1 MENNQK
7 NTLHPP
13 CKDNKSPMP
22 EGNQRQ
28 QSTNNDPHK
37 IHQFATNPIPPQGKE
52 RQGLDTSDLGSD
64 SLLGVDTASAHTSSA
79 HITNGLTPLG
89 ESYHKIRIIK
99 KKSQADLDILMKV
112 AREEILVGQV
122 HINNERAVKEDL
134 HHLVAEDTAAKVNEA
149 LLSTIA
155 PETAANMHHTVGV
168 IDERL
173 AEAGLERVGNF
184 YIITKDAKMTYD
196 KNDRKDKIDHK
207 YHPDRF
213 TCGTNG
219 RMTVTLGS
227 SNKWQLFKY
236 KGNIIAIEVPDGC
249 VIVMGPRAA
258 GQLAID
264 GGTKIEHAI
273 TDAGFTATLIANL
286 RVQGGDQVQFYNAL
300 CRFRTDCGL
309 KQTPAE
315 LDKDE
320 LSKVPIQAM
329 DRSKFISAQK
339 KFKGGGEDEA
349 DRRADWFDQAKK
361 YESFRENNKR
371 RPRSNKNDPKER
383 SLYDWWMR
391 QKNVEHDEE
400 QTAKLIEMGYL
411 EDLEGRSKV
420 SRRAN
425 WFDFAKKYKSFWENN
440 KRRPSSRS
448 EDPEERSLY
457 GWWKRQK
464 NVEHDEEQTAKLI
477 EMGCVEDLDKR
488 NCCKVSR
495 RAGSKVSRRDNWFD
509 IAKKYKSF
517 WENNKRHPSSR
528 SEDPEERSL
537 YGWWMRQKNVE
548 RDEEQ
553 TAKLIEMGYIEDIE
567 GRGKES
573 RRRANWFDQAKKY
586 ESFHENNK
594 RRPRLNSKDPK
605 ERSLYDWWRR
615 QNNVKHDEEQTAKL
629 IEMGYLEDLEARDK
643 VSRRDN
649 WFDIAK
655 KYKSFWEENKR
666 RPRGNSKDPEERK
679 LYDWWRWQ
687 DNVKHDEEQ
696 TAKLKSMGYLE
707 DLDEKPPQQTEG
719 PPKKKSRSK

>member
-273 TDAGFTATLIANL
+273 TDAEFTATLIANL

-300 CRFRTDCGL
+300 GRFRTDCGP
-309 KQTPAE
+309 KPTPAE
-315 LDKDE
+315 LDKEE

-329 DRSKFISAQK
+329 DRSKFISAQD
-339 KFKGGGEDEA
+339 KFHGGGGKSRES
-349 DRRADWFDQAKK
+349 RRADWFDFAKK
-361 YESFRENNKR
+361 YKSLWEENKR
-371 RPRSNKNDPKER
+371 RPRCNKKDPKEL
-383 SLYDWWMR
+383 SLYNWWMR

-400 QTAKLIEMGYL
+400 QTAKLIEMGYI
-411 EDLEGRSKV
+411 EDLEERGKV
-420 SRRAN
+420 RRRAD
-425 WFDFAKKYKSFWENN
+425 WFDIAKKYKSFWEEN
-440 KRRPSSRS
+440 KRGPHYNSK
-448 EDPEERSLY
+448 DPKERKLY
-457 GWWKRQK
+457 NWWMWQK
-464 NVEHDEEQTAKLI
+464 NVKHDEEQTAILKS
-477 EMGCVEDLDKR
+477 MGYVEDLEAR
-488 NCCKVSR
+488 
-495 RAGSKVSRRDNWFD
+495 GKVSRRDNWFD

-517 WENNKRHPSSR
+517 WEENKRGP
-528 SEDPEERSL
+528 
-537 YGWWMRQKNVE
+537 RQN
-548 RDEEQ
+548 
-553 TAKLIEMGYIEDIE
+553 
-567 GRGKES
+567 KE
-573 RRRANWFDQAKKY
+573 
-586 ESFHENNK
+586 
-594 RRPRLNSKDPK
+594 DPK
-605 ERSLYDWWRR
+605 EEKLYKWWMW
-615 QNNVKHDEEQTAKL
+615 QKNVKHDEEQTAILKS
-629 IEMGYLEDLEARDK
+629 MGYVEDLEARGK

-666 RPRGNSKDPEERK
+666 RPRQNKEDPKEEK
-679 LYDWWRWQ
+679 LYKWWMWQ
-687 DNVKHDEEQ
+687 KNVKHDEEQ
-696 TAKLKSMGYLE
+696 TAILKSMGYVEDLEARGKVSRRDNWFDIAKKYKSFWEENKRRPCQKKKDPKERKLYKWWTWQKNVKHDEEQTAILKSMGYVE